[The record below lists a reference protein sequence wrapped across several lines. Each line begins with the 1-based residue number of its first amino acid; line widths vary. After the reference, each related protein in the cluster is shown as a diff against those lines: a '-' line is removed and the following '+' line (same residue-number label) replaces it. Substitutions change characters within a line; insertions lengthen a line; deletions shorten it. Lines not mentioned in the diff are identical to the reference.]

1 MALTFT
7 PSTIAMPSPPSY
19 AAPQTPAVS
28 SNPLTMLG
36 DLANIDLSQQQLKKA
51 QATFASDVSK
61 AQSDAAT
68 AQINVGTAETGAAK
82 AKLGLN
88 NEFRNSMLL
97 IASPYASDERTLNA
111 AKLAPNASPE
121 EIKKAKDDVLEMN
134 YEIKQQLKSSGV
146 SNSDIAQH
154 MNYLDDIGIK
164 SPQLYAKALNK
175 GIQTLAGASNIAAQ
189 NQPQLATVNG
199 QTTTIVPSRGVVPLQ
214 GTQQPDMSVSQS
226 GVNSGVSPGQ
236 MNMPPMQYPVRKA
249 GEAYAQLPNEPKDLE
264 DGRSFRGNLVAA
276 QLELPT
282 MRRNV
287 EEVIKEANKLEKTA
301 FNEGAGFTGK
311 IGREVS
317 TFLGTE
323 EGIRYK
329 QLSKD
334 LANAQLTA
342 IKASG
347 GSLNTDAGKQ
357 LAAMANGD
365 VTYPPKVLQQ
375 IARRTQADMSNL
387 DMQATA
393 AQKFTQLYG
402 DQNMNTFKQMWSANA
417 DSKMFELKNI
427 YDNPDM
433 SSKEKD
439 AARIELLG
447 KDKKTLE
454 EYARK
459 WKNIQKLERTGSL

>member
-1 MALTFT
+1 MPFSFAPSSVTT
-7 PSTIAMPSPPSY
+7 PS
-19 AAPQTPAVS
+19 APGVAPAT

-36 DLANIDLSQQQLKKA
+36 ELANIDLTQQQLKKA

-88 NEFRNSMLL
+88 NEFRDSMLKV
-97 IASPYASDERTLNA
+97 AGPYVSDDRALNA

-134 YEIKQQLKSSGV
+134 YEIKQQLRASGI

-154 MNYLDDIGIK
+154 MNYLDDLAIK
-164 SPQLYAKALNK
+164 SPQLYGKALNK
-175 GIQTLAGASNIAAQ
+175 GIQTLAGASNIATQ

-214 GTQQPDMSVSQS
+214 GTQQPDMSASQTGQTS
-226 GVNSGVSPGQ
+226 GVTPSQ
-236 MNMPPMQYPVRKA
+236 MNMPQMQYPVRKA

-264 DGRSFRGNLVAA
+264 DGRAFRGNLISA
-276 QLELPT
+276 QADLPT

-287 EEVIKEANKLEKTA
+287 EEVIKEATKLEKTA
-301 FNEGAGFTGK
+301 LNEGAGFLGK
-311 IGREVS
+311 VGREIS
-317 TFLGTE
+317 TTLGTE
-323 EGIRYK
+323 EGVRYK

-365 VTYPPKVLQQ
+365 VTYPPKVLIQ

-402 DQNMNTFKQMWSANA
+402 DQNINTFKQLWSANA

-433 SSKEKD
+433 SSQEKD
-439 AARIELLG
+439 AARVELLG

-459 WKNIQKLERTGSL
+459 WKNIQKLEKTGSL